1 MDRIL
6 IILLL
11 LIIIYIDIRKLY
23 IPNALNLLLLGVA
36 IWYRGFD
43 YYEIEK
49 GILGMGVYVLPLLIL
64 YGYLSDILQKEV
76 FGFGDIKLILSLG
89 YVLGYT
95 TFYDVYIYYLVTF
108 ISGAVGGL
116 ILGAIQRDFKGE
128 SPFSPFL
135 IMGFLFLWVR

>member
-23 IPNALNLLLLGVA
+23 IPNILNLLLLGVA

-43 YYEIEK
+43 YYEVEK

-76 FGFGDIKLILSLG
+76 FGFGDIKLILSMG

-95 TFYDVYIYYLVTF
+95 TFYDVYIYYLVAF
-108 ISGAVGGL
+108 ISGAVVGL
-116 ILGAIQRDFKGE
+116 ILGAIRKDFKGE
-128 SPFSPFL
+128 FPFSPFL
-135 IMGFLFLWVR
+135 IVGFLFLWVR